1 MGGSPWRAQGIEVRY
16 FSVWSH
22 QAYCYHCVVLAYMLR
37 EFRMFLMVVLSVWQ
51 FGGRNIAPKLECVF
65 VFPMGILTDSAV
77 FTHLLI
83 QDSSPALLPGKL
95 YPRLGVRL

>member
-1 MGGSPWRAQGIEVRY
+1 M
-16 FSVWSH
+16 WSH

-77 FTHLLI
+77 FTHL
-83 QDSSPALLPGKL
+83 QDSSPAWLPGKL